1 MSSDSLGM
9 FGEQLRN
16 ARLKAELTQEDL
28 AFKAGVDRTYISQ
41 LENDKKSPTLD
52 MLFRL
57 CDALDASASRIVAR
71 IEKERKA
78 KSPAAKK
85 S

>member
-1 MSSDSLGM
+1 M